1 MNKKLISLLSILSLS
16 LSLPLIPVNAAV
28 KAGGACTK
36 LGIKSI
42 VSGKTFTCIKSG
54 KKLAWNKGVV
64 VTKSTPSTLEYELQ
78 NSNGRVTLVLKSDEI
93 SRQLETRGIYSN
105 LVISLTGNGSNLF
118 IVFFLR
124 DYQSAKGETF
134 GFELW
139 KKTVFDGADLKIAI
153 DENMALGSEPNI
165 FYDAGDNDVNP
176 YNRIKWLSEVKV
188 DPSKILKSFSGFLIQ
203 SAPEVTTNSANTNK
217 TSQPLSVPT
226 QKPTPTPT
234 PTQVKAIYKIGEVG
248 PGQGIIFI
256 TPQLGQEMFSGR
268 TDILVPTGRY
278 YEMHTQSLGYVSSTS
293 NPTELVSKFRGG
305 GYSDWFIPS
314 IDELKTLEEISRRS
328 WTNYNLWGQINPTME
343 VCLSSTV
350 SGGKNILL
358 RNTGRTALE
367 TFETTFAYI
376 CAVRSFQTK

>member
-1 MNKKLISLLSILSLS
+1 MKKKLISFLSILSLS
-16 LSLPLIPVNAAV
+16 LSLPLIPANAAI
-28 KAGGACTK
+28 KAGGVCTK
-36 LGIKSI
+36 VGITSV
-42 VSGKTFTCIKSG
+42 VSGKTYTCIKSG
-54 KKLAWNKGVV
+54 KKMAWNKGVV

-78 NSNGRVTLVLKSDEI
+78 NSNGRVTLVLTSDEI
-93 SRQLETRGIYSN
+93 SRQLKTKGIYSN

-124 DYQSAKGETF
+124 DYQNAKSETF

-188 DPSKILKSFSGFLIQ
+188 DTSKILKSFSGTLIQ
-203 SAPEVTTNSANTNK
+203 RTPEATPNSPSTNK
-217 TSQPLSVPT
+217 TPQPSGVPT
-226 QKPTPTPT
+226 QKPTPT

-314 IDELKTLEEISRRS
+314 IDELKTLEEVSRRS

-350 SGGKNILL
+350 SGEKNILL
-358 RNTGRTALE
+358 RNTGKTALE

-376 CAVRSFQTK
+376 CAVRSFQIK

>member
-1 MNKKLISLLSILSLS
+1 
-16 LSLPLIPVNAAV
+16 
-28 KAGGACTK
+28 
-36 LGIKSI
+36 
-42 VSGKTFTCIKSG
+42 
-54 KKLAWNKGVV
+54 
-64 VTKSTPSTLEYELQ
+64 
-78 NSNGRVTLVLKSDEI
+78 VLKSDEI

-139 KKTVFDGADLKIAI
+139 NKTVFDGADLKIAI

-203 SAPEVTTNSANTNK
+203 STPEVTTNSANTNK
-217 TSQPLSVPT
+217 TSQPLGVPT
-226 QKPTPTPT
+226 QNPTPT

-268 TDILVPTGRY
+268 TDIFVPTGRY

-314 IDELKTLEEISRRS
+314 IDELKTLEEVSRRS

-376 CAVRSFQTK
+376 CAVRSFQIK